1 MIIIILFITLFLFL
15 GETGN
20 MGASSG
26 GSGAGTPERNNRSQ
40 ASSTPDHPSSSHDG
54 PDGPIH
60 GAGMMS
66 DSLLNSVLPASHS
79 KVLPPI
85 SDRWQQ
91 RGR

>member
-1 MIIIILFITLFLFL
+1 
-15 GETGN
+15 

-26 GSGAGTPERNNRSQ
+26 GSGAGTPERNTRSQ
-40 ASSTPDHPSSSHDG
+40 ASSTPDHPSSSHG
-54 PDGPIH
+54 PTEPDGPIH
-60 GAGMMS
+60 GAGMMG

-79 KVLPPI
+79 KVLPPM